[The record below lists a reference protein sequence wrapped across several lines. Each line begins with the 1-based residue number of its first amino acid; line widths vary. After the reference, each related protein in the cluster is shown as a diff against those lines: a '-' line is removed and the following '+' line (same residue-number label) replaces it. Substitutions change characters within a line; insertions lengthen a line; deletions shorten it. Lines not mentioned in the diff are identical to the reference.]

1 MFRRFVCE
9 KKCSLPEELNTTNI
23 NHYIERIIMARFV
36 KRLETIVTILATKK
50 ENWLTVVTSNQE
62 ACI

>member
-9 KKCSLPEELNTTNI
+9 KKYSLPEELNTTDI
-23 NHYIERIIMARFV
+23 NHYIERIIKGRFV

>member
-9 KKCSLPEELNTTNI
+9 KKCSLPEELNATDI
-23 NHYIERIIMARFV
+23 NHYIERIIKARFV

-50 ENWLTVVTSNQE
+50 EN
-62 ACI
+62 

>member
-9 KKCSLPEELNTTNI
+9 RKCSLPEELNTTDI
-23 NHYIERIIMARFV
+23 NHYIERIIKARFV

-50 ENWLTVVTSNQE
+50 EN
-62 ACI
+62 